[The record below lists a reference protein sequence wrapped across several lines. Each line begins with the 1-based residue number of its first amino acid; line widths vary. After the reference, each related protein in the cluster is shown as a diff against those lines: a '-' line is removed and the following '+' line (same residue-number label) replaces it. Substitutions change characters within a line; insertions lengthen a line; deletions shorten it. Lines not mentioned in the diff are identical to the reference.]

1 METILDRGSH
11 EYGEQNLR
19 SEACNARARCVAM
32 WRSILGSTSKS
43 AAAYGSIATC
53 VCEPGCVC
61 VSVCPC
67 VCVCAFACVHMCV
80 CPLARARVCVGVHAC
95 VRM

>member
-1 METILDRGSH
+1 MRAHGVWRF
-11 EYGEQNLR
+11 GEASSGPHQ
-19 SEACNARARCVAM
+19 RAPPRTVRLLPVYA
-32 WRSILGSTSKS
+32 S
-43 AAAYGSIATC
+43 
-53 VCEPGCVC
+53 PGVCVC
-61 VSVCPC
+61 VCVCASVCPC